1 MAINPDLLK
10 PFVKISIRDLVRS
23 RLDEIQMVW
32 IQGTLML
39 VENNV
44 IELKDSH
51 GESIRVTLCPNIQKP
66 TNGKYYQVLGYFEG
80 KKTVRAV
87 KVVEIE
93 SLILQEMWPFEVQEM
108 GSLSK

>member
-10 PFVKISIRDLVRS
+10 PFVKVSIRDLVRS
-23 RLDEIQMVW
+23 RVNEIQMVW
-32 IQGTLML
+32 IQGTLTL
-39 VENNV
+39 IEDNV

-51 GESIRVTLCPNIQKP
+51 GESIRVTLSPNIQKP

-93 SLILQEMWPFEVQEM
+93 SLILKEMWPFEVQEM

>member
-1 MAINPDLLK
+1 MAVNPDLLK
-10 PFVKISIRDLVRS
+10 PFVKVSIRDLVRS
-23 RLDEIQMVW
+23 RVNEIQMVW
-32 IQGTLML
+32 IQGTLTL
-39 VENNV
+39 IENNV
-44 IELKDSH
+44 IELEDSH
-51 GESIRVTLCPNIQKP
+51 GESIRVTLSPNIQKP

-93 SLILQEMWPFEVQEM
+93 SLILKEMWPFEVQEM

>member
-10 PFVKISIRDLVRS
+10 PFVKVSIRDLVRN
-23 RLDEIQMVW
+23 RVDEIQMVW
-32 IQGTLML
+32 IQGTLTL
-39 VENNV
+39 IESNV
-44 IELKDSH
+44 IDLKDSH
-51 GESIRVTLCPNIQKP
+51 GESIRVTLYPNIQKP

>member
-10 PFVKISIRDLVRS
+10 PFVKVSIRDLVRS
-23 RLDEIQMVW
+23 RVDEIQMVW
-32 IQGTLML
+32 IQGTLTL
-39 VENNV
+39 IENNV

-51 GESIRVTLCPNIQKP
+51 GESIRVTLYPNIQKP

-80 KKTVRAV
+80 KKTVRGV
-87 KVVEIE
+87 KVVGIE

>member
-1 MAINPDLLK
+1 MAINPDLLN
-10 PFVKISIRDLVRS
+10 PFVKVSIRDLVRS
-23 RLDEIQMVW
+23 RVNEIQMVW
-32 IQGTLML
+32 IQGTLTL
-39 VENNV
+39 IENNV
-44 IELKDSH
+44 IELRDSH
-51 GESIRVTLCPNIQKP
+51 GESIRVTLSPNIQKP

-93 SLILQEMWPFEVQEM
+93 SLILKEMWPFEVQEM

>member
-10 PFVKISIRDLVRS
+10 PFVKVSIRDLVRS
-23 RLDEIQMVW
+23 RVTEIQMVW
-32 IQGTLML
+32 IQGTLTL
-39 VENNV
+39 IENNV

-51 GESIRVTLCPNIQKP
+51 GESIRVTLSPNIQKP
-66 TNGKYYQVLGYFEG
+66 TNGKYYQVLGYFEE

-93 SLILQEMWPFEVQEM
+93 SLILKEMWPFEVQEM

>member
-10 PFVKISIRDLVRS
+10 PFVKVSIRDLVRS
-23 RLDEIQMVW
+23 RVEEIQMVW
-32 IQGTLML
+32 IQGTLTL
-39 VENNV
+39 IENNV
-44 IELKDSH
+44 IELKDSD
-51 GESIRVTLCPNIQKP
+51 GESIRVTLSQNIQKP

-93 SLILQEMWPFEVQEM
+93 SLILKEMWPFEVQEM

>member
-10 PFVKISIRDLVRS
+10 PFVKVSIRDLVRS
-23 RLDEIQMVW
+23 RVEEIQMVW
-32 IQGTLML
+32 IQGTLTL
-39 VENNV
+39 IENNV

-51 GESIRVTLCPNIQKP
+51 GESIRVTLSPNIQKP

-93 SLILQEMWPFEVQEM
+93 SLILKEMWPFEVQET

>member
-10 PFVKISIRDLVRS
+10 PFVKVSIRDLVRS
-23 RLDEIQMVW
+23 RVNEIQMVW
-32 IQGTLML
+32 IQGTLTL
-39 VENNV
+39 IEDDV

-51 GESIRVTLCPNIQKP
+51 GESICVTLSPNIQKP

-93 SLILQEMWPFEVQEM
+93 SLILKEMWPFEVQEM

>member
-10 PFVKISIRDLVRS
+10 PFFKVFIRDLIRS
-23 RLDEIQMVW
+23 RVDEIQMVW
-32 IQGTLML
+32 IQGTLTL
-39 VENNV
+39 IENNV

-51 GESIRVTLCPNIQKP
+51 GESIRVTLSPNIQKP

-93 SLILQEMWPFEVQEM
+93 SLILKEMWPFEVQEM

>member
-10 PFVKISIRDLVRS
+10 PFVKVSIRDLVRN
-23 RLDEIQMVW
+23 RVDEIQMVW
-32 IQGTLML
+32 IQGTLTL
-39 VENNV
+39 IESNV

-51 GESIRVTLCPNIQKP
+51 GESIRVTLYPNIQKP

>member
-10 PFVKISIRDLVRS
+10 PFVKVSIRDLVRS
-23 RLDEIQMVW
+23 RVEEIQMVW
-32 IQGTLML
+32 IQGTLTL
-39 VENNV
+39 IENDV

-51 GESIRVTLCPNIQKP
+51 GESIRVTLSPNIQKP

-93 SLILQEMWPFEVQEM
+93 SLILKEMWPFEVQEM